1 MYRLPLLTN
10 MSITLI
16 FLLVVLALLLVP
28 LLLLFFVLKL
38 WAIGSVVAHLLALI
52 ASSLLTSQCV
62 VVVVKFLNIQT
73 TCLEY
78 GNR

>member
-1 MYRLPLLTN
+1 
-10 MSITLI
+10 
-16 FLLVVLALLLVP
+16 
-28 LLLLFFVLKL
+28 
-38 WAIGSVVAHLLALI
+38 VAHLLALI